1 VGHKLLKLEVV
12 VDLVITGFGM
22 ADLLWRNVEIQMLWV
37 LTKSGLQICEVN
49 ALSVEER
56 ILVEV
61 VEEGEAIAELRVAP
75 DQIVDDPLVGLCG
88 DEDCA
93 GDFVELDLAH
103 DAAAFLLLHGL
114 LKILALGVGE
124 HASLLADSLLLEA
137 LDALVDFFG
146 VARPH
151 DEVKHLAGCA
161 WQYHIN
167 I

>member
-1 VGHKLLKLEVV
+1 MSDKLLKLEVI
-12 VDLVITGFGM
+12 VDLVITGFSW

-37 LTKSGLQICEVN
+37 LTESGLQVCQVH

-61 VEEGEAIAELRVAP
+61 VDEGEAITQFRVAP

-88 DEDCA
+88 DEDGA

-103 DAAAFLLLHGL
+103 DAASFLLLHGL

-124 HASLLADSLLLEA
+124 HASLLTDALLLEA

-146 VARPH
+146 VARP
-151 DEVKHLAGCA
+151 DDKVKH
-161 WQYHIN
+161 
-167 I
+167 